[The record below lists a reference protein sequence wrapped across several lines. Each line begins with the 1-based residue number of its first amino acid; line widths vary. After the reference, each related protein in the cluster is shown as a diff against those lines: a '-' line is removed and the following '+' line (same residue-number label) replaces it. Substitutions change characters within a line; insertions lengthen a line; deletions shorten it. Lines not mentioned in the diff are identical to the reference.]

1 MTIQANWTVKTYTLN
16 YSPGSNGTLDG
27 NTSQTVNHGSSG
39 TPVTAIPNEG
49 YNFGGWDDGK
59 TSNPRTD
66 SNVSK
71 SINVTAI
78 FSLTCGNGT
87 CEPELG
93 ENALNCPVDCSG
105 VCGDGY
111 CTHDETNQTC
121 PEDCPADC
129 GDAYCDP
136 ETETVANCPADCGPV
151 CGDGYCTHD
160 ETSETCPEDCGP
172 SATGPTGTNVPET
185 GIFDDSQT
193 SILVGFGLLILGFT
207 WRFVGRGMYSL
218 LGNAPRKISIH
229 LKDMREERSLRRSR
243 KRKQKFEDK
252 VVKD

>member
-121 PEDCPADC
+121 PEDC
-129 GDAYCDP
+129 
-136 ETETVANCPADCGPV
+136 
-151 CGDGYCTHD
+151 
-160 ETSETCPEDCGP
+160 GP
-172 SATGPTGTNVPET
+172 SATGPTDVTTVPET